1 MNKEQL
7 IELAVEH
14 GFEHFATEDAEWLDC
29 QPEQLVSL
37 VNHLFET
44 IALEFLNRLPDIASG
59 DKDIQ
64 KYLERTKSQRKMY
77 ANIVRGMKVKV

>member
-7 IELAVEH
+7 MDLAVEH
-14 GFEHFATEDAEWLDC
+14 AFEHFTAEDAEWLDC
-29 QPEQLVSL
+29 QPGQLVSL

-44 IALEFLNRLPDIASG
+44 IALEFLNRFSDIASG

-64 KYLERTKSQRKMY
+64 KYLERTKSQSEMY
-77 ANIVRGMKVKV
+77 ANIVRRMKVKV

>member
-7 IELAVEH
+7 MELAVEH
-14 GFEHFATEDAEWLDC
+14 GFEHFATEDAEWLEC
-29 QPEQLVSL
+29 QLEQLVDL
-37 VNHLFET
+37 VNYLFET
-44 IALEFLNRLPDIASG
+44 IALEFLNRFSDIAPG

-64 KYLERTKSQRKMY
+64 KYLERTRVQREMY